1 MKQINIKK
9 PKYIIP
15 ILILPFIL
23 GIGWLVKDMI
33 NSAPAEETTLV
44 ETEELN
50 LDIPDANLEKREIKS
65 KFESLKGA
73 FNKSSDYSSIQ
84 TIDKEEEVS
93 EIESS
98 GSLYSNDEI
107 RQIDS
112 LNQASRIREKELEQQ
127 IKGFPTIDE
136 SSQTETR
143 KAPEKSKMQ
152 EEMELF
158 KMQMAYIDSL
168 QNPRPRT
175 PQKKQDEK
183 PKEKAIEVVKAK
195 NPAEVYFNTV
205 GKCNGTTSTS
215 FMSASTGRAVGKE
228 QKTSLITAILDET
241 LKVTDGSRVRI
252 RLLDDIMINDALL
265 TKGTYLYGNVSGFKA
280 QRVHINI
287 SSIMVD
293 GRQMKVD
300 LSVYDNDGQE
310 GFFVPSSAF
319 RDLSKDVGAQIGS
332 QTIQMNSQ
340 SEGVEQFAL
349 GALQDAYRSTTQ
361 ALSKNIKKNKAKLK
375 YNTQV
380 FLVNNKDKEQ

>member
-1 MKQINIKK
+1 MKQIDIKK

-23 GIGWLVKDMI
+23 GIGWLIKDMV

-73 FNKSSDYSSIQ
+73 FKKSSDYSSIQ

-93 EIESS
+93 EIESY

-112 LNQASRIREKELEQQ
+112 LNQASKIREKELEQQ
-127 IKGFPTIDE
+127 IKGLPTIDE

-205 GKCNGTTSTS
+205 GN
-215 FMSASTGRAVGKE
+215 
-228 QKTSLITAILDET
+228 
-241 LKVTDGSRVRI
+241 
-252 RLLDDIMINDALL
+252 
-265 TKGTYLYGNVSGFKA
+265 
-280 QRVHINI
+280 
-287 SSIMVD
+287 
-293 GRQMKVD
+293 
-300 LSVYDNDGQE
+300 
-310 GFFVPSSAF
+310 
-319 RDLSKDVGAQIGS
+319 
-332 QTIQMNSQ
+332 
-340 SEGVEQFAL
+340 
-349 GALQDAYRSTTQ
+349 
-361 ALSKNIKKNKAKLK
+361 KKLH
-375 YNTQV
+375 
-380 FLVNNKDKEQ
+380 

>member
-1 MKQINIKK
+1 MKQIDIKK

-195 NPAEVYFNTV
+195 NPAEVYF
-205 GKCNGTTSTS
+205 
-215 FMSASTGRAVGKE
+215 
-228 QKTSLITAILDET
+228 
-241 LKVTDGSRVRI
+241 
-252 RLLDDIMINDALL
+252 
-265 TKGTYLYGNVSGFKA
+265 
-280 QRVHINI
+280 I
-287 SSIMVD
+287 SSIAIKCVETSLLTYITFSSSGFSPASSMFSPIGVFCAFPVITETIVHNAI
-293 GRQMKVD
+293 KIFLILLFFIFV
-300 LSVYDNDGQE
+300 VY
-310 GFFVPSSAF
+310 
-319 RDLSKDVGAQIGS
+319 
-332 QTIQMNSQ
+332 
-340 SEGVEQFAL
+340 
-349 GALQDAYRSTTQ
+349 
-361 ALSKNIKKNKAKLK
+361 
-375 YNTQV
+375 
-380 FLVNNKDKEQ
+380 

>member
-1 MKQINIKK
+1 MKQIDIKK

-23 GIGWLVKDMI
+23 GIGWLIKDMV

-73 FNKSSDYSSIQ
+73 FKKSSDYSSIQ

-93 EIESS
+93 EIESY

-112 LNQASRIREKELEQQ
+112 LNQASKIREKELEQQ
-127 IKGFPTIDE
+127 IKGLPTIDE

-205 GKCNGTTSTS
+205 GNAILHD
-215 FMSASTGRAVGKE
+215 MGKVKK

-293 GRQMKVD
+293 GKQMKVD

-319 RDLSKDVGAQIGS
+319 RDLSKDVGSQIGS

-349 GALQDAYRSTTQ
+349 GALQDVYRSTTQ

>member
-1 MKQINIKK
+1 MKQIDIKK

-127 IKGFPTIDE
+127 IQEAGKTLNSQRNDE
-136 SSQTETR
+136 NDEVLKVSGLELEVANLKQ
-143 KAPEKSKMQ
+143 KQ
-152 EEMELF
+152 EF
-158 KMQMAYIDSL
+158 AL
-168 QNPRPRT
+168 QNSELLPLYSR
-175 PQKKQDEK
+175 
-183 PKEKAIEVVKAK
+183 
-195 NPAEVYFNTV
+195 
-205 GKCNGTTSTS
+205 
-215 FMSASTGRAVGKE
+215 
-228 QKTSLITAILDET
+228 
-241 LKVTDGSRVRI
+241 GS
-252 RLLDDIMINDALL
+252 
-265 TKGTYLYGNVSGFKA
+265 
-280 QRVHINI
+280 
-287 SSIMVD
+287 
-293 GRQMKVD
+293 
-300 LSVYDNDGQE
+300 
-310 GFFVPSSAF
+310 
-319 RDLSKDVGAQIGS
+319 
-332 QTIQMNSQ
+332 
-340 SEGVEQFAL
+340 
-349 GALQDAYRSTTQ
+349 
-361 ALSKNIKKNKAKLK
+361 
-375 YNTQV
+375 
-380 FLVNNKDKEQ
+380 

>member
-183 PKEKAIEVVKAK
+183 PKEKVAFLQIQNYCIESFENGQAVMADGAYQHVALDVRDIEEMYKK
-195 NPAEVYFNTV
+195 ICENGYEV
-205 GKCNGTTSTS
+205 
-215 FMSASTGRAVGKE
+215 
-228 QKTSLITAILDET
+228 I
-241 LKVTDGSRVRI
+241 TDGIEQLPFWDNGVKFFMIKGPNEERI
-252 RLLDDIMINDALL
+252 E
-265 TKGTYLYGNVSGFKA
+265 FC
-280 QRVHINI
+280 Q
-287 SSIMVD
+287 
-293 GRQMKVD
+293 
-300 LSVYDNDGQE
+300 
-310 GFFVPSSAF
+310 
-319 RDLSKDVGAQIGS
+319 
-332 QTIQMNSQ
+332 
-340 SEGVEQFAL
+340 
-349 GALQDAYRSTTQ
+349 
-361 ALSKNIKKNKAKLK
+361 KL
-375 YNTQV
+375 
-380 FLVNNKDKEQ
+380 

>member
-1 MKQINIKK
+1 MKQIDIKK

-205 GKCNGTTSTS
+205 GK
-215 FMSASTGRAVGKE
+215 E

-265 TKGTYLYGNVSGFKA
+265 TKGTYL
-280 QRVHINI
+280 
-287 SSIMVD
+287 
-293 GRQMKVD
+293 
-300 LSVYDNDGQE
+300 
-310 GFFVPSSAF
+310 

>member
-1 MKQINIKK
+1 MKQIDIKK

-33 NSAPAEETTLV
+33 NSAPAEETTL
-44 ETEELN
+44 EELN

-175 PQKKQDEK
+175 PQKNKMK
-183 PKEKAIEVVKAK
+183 
-195 NPAEVYFNTV
+195 
-205 GKCNGTTSTS
+205 S
-215 FMSASTGRAVGKE
+215 
-228 QKTSLITAILDET
+228 QK
-241 LKVTDGSRVRI
+241 K
-252 RLLDDIMINDALL
+252 RL
-265 TKGTYLYGNVSGFKA
+265 
-280 QRVHINI
+280 
-287 SSIMVD
+287 
-293 GRQMKVD
+293 
-300 LSVYDNDGQE
+300 
-310 GFFVPSSAF
+310 
-319 RDLSKDVGAQIGS
+319 
-332 QTIQMNSQ
+332 
-340 SEGVEQFAL
+340 
-349 GALQDAYRSTTQ
+349 
-361 ALSKNIKKNKAKLK
+361 
-375 YNTQV
+375 
-380 FLVNNKDKEQ
+380 

>member
-1 MKQINIKK
+1 MKQIDIKK

-195 NPAEVYFNTV
+195 NPAEVYFRFLSVRLNRLKNRLLANYLRNRGNDLATV
-205 GKCNGTTSTS
+205 RN
-215 FMSASTGRAVGKE
+215 SAFCV
-228 QKTSLITAILDET
+228 AILSNNSFIC
-241 LKVTDGSRVRI
+241 K
-252 RLLDDIMINDALL
+252 
-265 TKGTYLYGNVSGFKA
+265 Y
-280 QRVHINI
+280 NI
-287 SSIMVD
+287 FF
-293 GRQMKVD
+293 RKYE
-300 LSVYDNDGQE
+300 LSV
-310 GFFVPSSAF
+310 AI
-319 RDLSKDVGAQIGS
+319 L
-332 QTIQMNSQ
+332 
-340 SEGVEQFAL
+340 
-349 GALQDAYRSTTQ
+349 
-361 ALSKNIKKNKAKLK
+361 
-375 YNTQV
+375 
-380 FLVNNKDKEQ
+380 

>member
-1 MKQINIKK
+1 MKQIDIKK

-127 IKGFPTIDE
+127 IKGFPTI
-136 SSQTETR
+136 R
-143 KAPEKSKMQ
+143 
-152 EEMELF
+152 
-158 KMQMAYIDSL
+158 
-168 QNPRPRT
+168 
-175 PQKKQDEK
+175 
-183 PKEKAIEVVKAK
+183 
-195 NPAEVYFNTV
+195 
-205 GKCNGTTSTS
+205 
-215 FMSASTGRAVGKE
+215 
-228 QKTSLITAILDET
+228 
-241 LKVTDGSRVRI
+241 
-252 RLLDDIMINDALL
+252 
-265 TKGTYLYGNVSGFKA
+265 
-280 QRVHINI
+280 
-287 SSIMVD
+287 
-293 GRQMKVD
+293 
-300 LSVYDNDGQE
+300 
-310 GFFVPSSAF
+310 
-319 RDLSKDVGAQIGS
+319 
-332 QTIQMNSQ
+332 
-340 SEGVEQFAL
+340 
-349 GALQDAYRSTTQ
+349 
-361 ALSKNIKKNKAKLK
+361 
-375 YNTQV
+375 
-380 FLVNNKDKEQ
+380 

>member
-1 MKQINIKK
+1 MKQIDIKK

-127 IKGFPTIDE
+127 IKGFPTID
-136 SSQTETR
+136 
-143 KAPEKSKMQ
+143 
-152 EEMELF
+152 
-158 KMQMAYIDSL
+158 
-168 QNPRPRT
+168 
-175 PQKKQDEK
+175 
-183 PKEKAIEVVKAK
+183 
-195 NPAEVYFNTV
+195 
-205 GKCNGTTSTS
+205 
-215 FMSASTGRAVGKE
+215 AVFY
-228 QKTSLITAILDET
+228 THL
-241 LKVTDGSRVRI
+241 
-252 RLLDDIMINDALL
+252 
-265 TKGTYLYGNVSGFKA
+265 
-280 QRVHINI
+280 
-287 SSIMVD
+287 
-293 GRQMKVD
+293 
-300 LSVYDNDGQE
+300 
-310 GFFVPSSAF
+310 
-319 RDLSKDVGAQIGS
+319 
-332 QTIQMNSQ
+332 
-340 SEGVEQFAL
+340 
-349 GALQDAYRSTTQ
+349 RSHE
-361 ALSKNIKKNKAKLK
+361 A
-375 YNTQV
+375 
-380 FLVNNKDKEQ
+380 

>member
-1 MKQINIKK
+1 MKQIDIKK

-205 GKCNGTTSTS
+205 ACTPPRCSGVFSCRTSSPSVTLPQIVRQSKSWSRWGMSPALPVGARTGSPSTSTS
-215 FMSASTGRAVGKE
+215 PPDGCSMPAMSASSVDFPQPDGPTMLTNSPSA
-228 QKTSLITAILDET
+228 TP
-241 LKVTDGSRVRI
+241 KVTSRS
-252 RLLDDIMINDALL
+252 AA
-265 TKGTYLYGNVSGFKA
+265 TSPSGA
-280 QRVHINI
+280 
-287 SSIMVD
+287 
-293 GRQMKVD
+293 
-300 LSVYDNDGQE
+300 
-310 GFFVPSSAF
+310 
-319 RDLSKDVGAQIGS
+319 
-332 QTIQMNSQ
+332 
-340 SEGVEQFAL
+340 
-349 GALQDAYRSTTQ
+349 
-361 ALSKNIKKNKAKLK
+361 
-375 YNTQV
+375 
-380 FLVNNKDKEQ
+380 

>member
-1 MKQINIKK
+1 MKQIDIKK

-136 SSQTETR
+136 SSQIETR

-175 PQKKQDEK
+175 PQKNRMK
-183 PKEKAIEVVKAK
+183 
-195 NPAEVYFNTV
+195 
-205 GKCNGTTSTS
+205 S
-215 FMSASTGRAVGKE
+215 
-228 QKTSLITAILDET
+228 QKKWL
-241 LKVTDGSRVRI
+241 
-252 RLLDDIMINDALL
+252 
-265 TKGTYLYGNVSGFKA
+265 
-280 QRVHINI
+280 
-287 SSIMVD
+287 
-293 GRQMKVD
+293 
-300 LSVYDNDGQE
+300 
-310 GFFVPSSAF
+310 
-319 RDLSKDVGAQIGS
+319 
-332 QTIQMNSQ
+332 
-340 SEGVEQFAL
+340 
-349 GALQDAYRSTTQ
+349 
-361 ALSKNIKKNKAKLK
+361 
-375 YNTQV
+375 
-380 FLVNNKDKEQ
+380 

>member
-1 MKQINIKK
+1 MKQIDIKK

-136 SSQTETR
+136 SSQIETR
-143 KAPEKSKMQ
+143 KAPVSSLFSKGRKLLKSSAVPPS
-152 EEMELF
+152 L
-158 KMQMAYIDSL
+158 IDA
-168 QNPRPRT
+168 
-175 PQKKQDEK
+175 D
-183 PKEKAIEVVKAK
+183 
-195 NPAEVYFNTV
+195 
-205 GKCNGTTSTS
+205 
-215 FMSASTGRAVGKE
+215 ASTLSCDTAPKCP
-228 QKTSLITAILDET
+228 SLFRTAASHQPTALCKCSADT
-241 LKVTDGSRVRI
+241 P
-252 RLLDDIMINDALL
+252 LLHRSND
-265 TKGTYLYGNVSGFKA
+265 
-280 QRVHINI
+280 
-287 SSIMVD
+287 
-293 GRQMKVD
+293 
-300 LSVYDNDGQE
+300 
-310 GFFVPSSAF
+310 
-319 RDLSKDVGAQIGS
+319 
-332 QTIQMNSQ
+332 
-340 SEGVEQFAL
+340 
-349 GALQDAYRSTTQ
+349 
-361 ALSKNIKKNKAKLK
+361 
-375 YNTQV
+375 
-380 FLVNNKDKEQ
+380 

>member
-1 MKQINIKK
+1 MKQIDIKK

-112 LNQASRIREKELEQQ
+112 LNQAS
-127 IKGFPTIDE
+127 IDE

-195 NPAEVYFNTV
+195 NPAEVYFNT
-205 GKCNGTTSTS
+205 
-215 FMSASTGRAVGKE
+215 VGKE